1 MFDYFA
7 AHPDRHRFIAWGRLE
22 LAVGPAA
29 EPRDDAPGPYH
40 AAILGKIEKIRR
52 AQQNGDLDPAWD
64 PIDIMALVT
73 QIAHTWIDQ
82 TELAT
87 LARHV
92 AADAT
97 LPARRAAV
105 IRAVTALFPPAP
117 RPGTTP

>member
-1 MFDYFA
+1 
-7 AHPDRHRFIAWGRLE
+7 
-22 LAVGPAA
+22 
-29 EPRDDAPGPYH
+29 
-40 AAILGKIEKIRR
+40 
-52 AQQNGDLDPAWD
+52 
-64 PIDIMALVT
+64 MALVT
-73 QIAHTWIDQ
+73 QITHTWIDQ

-105 IRAVTALFPPAP
+105 TALFPPAP